1 MPLIYALVARGLTV
15 LCEFSEYSGNFS
27 TVAVQCLS
35 KVSQQRNDNVRPEGA
50 ARPGAGGDVV
60 SPARTD

>member
-1 MPLIYALVARGLTV
+1 MPLIYSLVARGLTV

-35 KVSQQRNDNVRPEGA
+35 KVSQQRSEKV
-50 ARPGAGGDVV
+50 
-60 SPARTD
+60 